1 MNRREQEILTAL
13 FKNPKGLTTAQTT
26 AWCISQVG
34 AELPNNSSIVSK
46 LIFDLRRKGYLTSF
60 DSSTGKSHK
69 ITDFGKALLAEEL
82 AEELEI
88 DKAEIPKLED
98 EVVMPKLDADDVNYA
113 DDDLHIDYL
122 HIDKEGEYAAIARLI
137 TEHAA
142 LKALCT
148 IDKMTEKL
156 EILNQ
161 LISSPFID
169 ETVTSYLQEI
179 ADDLKGVR
187 V

>member
-82 AEELEI
+82 ADESDI
-88 DKAEIPKLED
+88 DKAEIPN
-98 EVVMPKLDADDVNYA
+98 EVVMQKLDVEDVNYA